1 MNYQRNSLKGGK
13 ICSVVNYVFDINI
26 RGMMIMVTCL
36 ISMLVLTVL
45 YILYFIMVE
54 VIVMNDNTASASS
67 KEVEISD
74 IERGNG
80 KPFTRLRRIT
90 GYLADASSF
99 NNGKRAELK
108 DRVKHASAECGCG
121 CR

>member
-1 MNYQRNSLKGGK
+1 
-13 ICSVVNYVFDINI
+13 
-26 RGMMIMVTCL
+26 MVTCL
-36 ISMLVLTVL
+36 ISMLFLTVL
-45 YILYFIMVE
+45 YIIIFLAVE
-54 VIVMNDNTASASS
+54 VIVMDNTASASA
-67 KEVEISD
+67 KEVEVSD

>member
-1 MNYQRNSLKGGK
+1 
-13 ICSVVNYVFDINI
+13 
-26 RGMMIMVTCL
+26 MIMVTCL

-54 VIVMNDNTASASS
+54 VIVMNDNTASA
-67 KEVEISD
+67 KEEVEVSD
-74 IERGNG
+74 IERGGG